1 MSSTKAVA
9 LNIHAVS
16 PALIFVASI
25 RVGVV
30 ITGSLTAAV
39 GGEDGCA
46 VAGMVTAIGIDDT
59 AVSGFTASCP
69 VTPAA
74 LVAET
79 GCSAAAGTIVSA
91 VKPAQI
97 SHVNAMRAFITISPL
112 CCEIGSSMLET
123 HAIFVP
129 CSIMWAAGVRGA
141 RPKMSQSGIEQLL
154 IRVAKGE
161 SGCSDSDCITS
172 RTTMACLGKESRS
185 LQVRHDGAYDVQL
198 HHSCSRKQLALIK
211 PYVQFSRIRL
221 SDVLH
226 TKHALIASL
235 LLSELLCGPVGLV
248 P

>member
-1 MSSTKAVA
+1 
-9 LNIHAVS
+9 
-16 PALIFVASI
+16 
-25 RVGVV
+25 
-30 ITGSLTAAV
+30 
-39 GGEDGCA
+39 
-46 VAGMVTAIGIDDT
+46 
-59 AVSGFTASCP
+59 
-69 VTPAA
+69 
-74 LVAET
+74 
-79 GCSAAAGTIVSA
+79 
-91 VKPAQI
+91 
-97 SHVNAMRAFITISPL
+97 
-112 CCEIGSSMLET
+112 
-123 HAIFVP
+123 
-129 CSIMWAAGVRGA
+129 MWAAGVRGA

-161 SGCSDSDCITS
+161 GGCSDSDCITS
-172 RTTMACLGKESRS
+172 CTTMACLGKESRS